1 MKACLR
7 FNKDRGNDGVVV
19 NLEDGTAR
27 SKVLILL
34 KEKKL
39 REAYEL
45 FKNQAQV
52 VSYVPPDAPLPA
64 GTSIDLHEDQF

>member
-19 NLEDGTAR
+19 NLEDDAAR
-27 SKVLILL
+27 SEVLTLLEKKKL
-34 KEKKL
+34 KE
-39 REAYEL
+39 AFEL

-52 VSYVPPDAPLPA
+52 IAYVSPDAPSPA
-64 GTSIDLHEDQF
+64 GAWINLHEDQL